1 MLKFR
6 ESGLSVLRNAQHI
19 ISTYEKFQPSLE
31 KWIEYICE
39 HIFESFNLFFMSDLK
54 KELLFSTLKNNI
66 KDTLLVQWRICD
78 IELSKLSNFFCNQ
91 LIVAM
96 LNNMLKYRNRK
107 LIPIC
112 TPHQNVHLENSEIET
127 LCYIAG
133 YIVFTL

>member
-31 KWIEYICE
+31 KWKEYICE
-39 HIFESFNLFFMSDLK
+39 HIFEPFNLFFMSDLK

-66 KDTLLVQWRICD
+66 KDTLLVQWKIRD
-78 IELSKLSNFFCNQ
+78 IELSKLSNLFCIQ
-91 LIVAM
+91 LIVGM
-96 LNNMLKYRNRK
+96 LNSMLKYRNRK
-107 LIPIC
+107 LILIC

-133 YIVFTL
+133 YKVFTL